1 VIKNTLV
8 DKPTAVPMKANAA
21 ASAQEL
27 ARMVDSFNK
36 DVGHNKMGEGMRG
49 VMKVYEAEVT
59 IFLISRGWGDEIV
72 GYFNLSRFQGSHHFD
87 FREFDDETVPGP
99 QPRNPTTL
107 IFFLRR
113 WSLNAGEESS
123 EGGAQRSPVAG
134 CAYSGTKLS

>member
-1 VIKNTLV
+1 LVSVQVIKNTLV

-59 IFLISRGWGDEIV
+59 IPITSRGWSDEI
-72 GYFNLSRFQGSHHFD
+72 
-87 FREFDDETVPGP
+87 FRGFEV
-99 QPRNPTTL
+99 Q
-107 IFFLRR
+107 IM
-113 WSLNAGEESS
+113 
-123 EGGAQRSPVAG
+123 
-134 CAYSGTKLS
+134 

>member
-59 IFLISRGWGDEIV
+59 IFVMSRGWSDEIA
-72 GYFNLSRFQGSHHFD
+72 GCFNLSMFQGSYHLD
-87 FREFDDETVPGP
+87 YREFDDETVSGP
-99 QPRNPTTL
+99 QHCS
-107 IFFLRR
+107 F
-113 WSLNAGEESS
+113 S
-123 EGGAQRSPVAG
+123 
-134 CAYSGTKLS
+134 